1 MKGEFDM
8 ARPRG
13 TDMARVIQVIET
25 QALRGSGQS
34 GDDPCRIVTQY
45 WDFEGNMLAEHDPC
59 AREGYGIKSKVSIS
73 EEQGLRNP
81 NRYTYPIP
89 EEHKAYPVD

>member
-34 GDDPCRIVTQY
+34 GDYPCRILTQY

-59 AREGYGIKSKVSIS
+59 ARAEYGIKSNASIRD
-73 EEQGLRNP
+73 EQGIRNP
-81 NRYTYPIP
+81 TRYTLQTP
-89 EEHKAYPVD
+89 